1 MTITFEDLA
10 CAITNGTLNPTVEA
24 FALQAINQAERD
36 GLSLETACR
45 LQGLTEDEFEAVTD
59 LLPEGWEQV
68 TE

>member
-10 CAITNGTLNPTVEA
+10 VSLTNGTLNPTVEA
-24 FALQAINQAERD
+24 FALQALTQAERD
-36 GLSLETACR
+36 GLPLETACR